1 MLQAPIKVLR
11 LGAENNI
18 HAVRKL
24 HRWLLFLGYNGVDTR
39 SEYTAGT
46 QAVVA
51 AFQTA
56 HGLTEDGIFGA
67 RTFAAMRNAVIAKT
81 QGMLQSFLDDKHG
94 AKQWGD
100 MLINCPAD
108 YFNKGAR
115 NFIFRTDVAYW
126 YMQLYTEAKALG
138 VMLPSA
144 GGLRALGAHVTSG
157 RIATSM
163 HYIGAAFDIHTGA
176 AMSKPESDP
185 FVVEHIGDRRWRVW
199 ARTQNEA
206 VPVRTIENPYTYTK
220 RAGTGVPVTG
230 RFVDFTALAA
240 KYHFGSIRGRE
251 AFFDLRRKDSDVR
264 MLAEWWH
271 FQNDFVLLEGFATM
285 GGELR
290 VMYSQERIDAAP
302 KQLRASL
309 GVTYRVNWH

>member
-11 LGAENNI
+11 LGAENPPA
-18 HAVRKL
+18 AVQKL
-24 HRWLLFLGYNGVDTR
+24 HRWLAFLGYDI
-39 SEYTAGT
+39 AGGRGEFIAAT
-46 QAVVA
+46 QAAVV

-56 HGLTEDGIFGA
+56 HGLTGDGIFGA
-67 RTFAAMRNAVIAKT
+67 RSFVAMRNAVIAKT
-81 QGMLQSFLDDKHG
+81 QGLLQSFLDNEHG
-94 AKQWGD
+94 AKAQGD
-100 MLINCPAD
+100 MLISCPAD
-108 YFNKGAR
+108 YLSKGAR
-115 NFIFRTDVAYW
+115 NFVFRTDVAYW

-144 GGLRALGAHVTSG
+144 GGLRAINAKVTAG

-163 HYIGAAFDIHTGA
+163 HYVGAAFDIHTGA
-176 AMSKPESDP
+176 AMGKPESDP
-185 FVVEHIGDRRWRVW
+185 FIVEHIGDRRWRVW
-199 ARTQNEA
+199 ARTQNES

-251 AFFDLRRKDSDVR
+251 AFFDLRRKDGDVR

-285 GGELR
+285 GSELR

-309 GVTYRVNWH
+309 GVTYRVNWN